1 MWLCVK
7 IKKMKIKK
15 IKSASNAYKYPLLI
29 KRILADSLKYEPTHE
44 IFYRDI
50 FKMNYYELNDRVRQ
64 MANVLQKLKING
76 GQTIGFMDYDS
87 HRFLEGFFAIPMTG
101 NVLHT
106 INWRLSEEQ
115 ILYTINHA
123 ADSLLIVHEDF
134 LPLLNRIWNKITTV
148 KKIIICSDTEGVS
161 ETNVGEVSNLS
172 DVKTDAKNAQN
183 TEGGAVYNFN
193 KKIIGE
199 YEDLLKQGSKDYYFP
214 DFDEDAVATTFYTTG
229 TTGNPKGVYFTHRQL
244 VLHTL
249 VNAAMYGGA
258 LDKCFANFNSSA
270 VFLGLTP
277 FFHVH
282 GWGFPYY
289 ATMIGAKQVY
299 AGRFSIET
307 FADLFQ
313 KHKPTLTTG
322 VPSILQMF
330 LSSPLTADFD
340 FSKMKMLIGGSALNR
355 TLAKQALE
363 RGIDILS
370 GYGMSEAAPMICAAY
385 LNAADAKIM
394 SLDEQINYRAIAGLP
409 AFMVDMK
416 IIDENGQDLPQNGEN
431 MGEIVIRAP
440 WLTQGYYNEPE
451 KSEELWKNGWLY
463 TGDVATIDAHKYV
476 RIGDRIKDVIKTGG
490 EWISSIELENII
502 AQHPAVSEVA
512 VVGLPDEKWGER
524 PHAIIVLKK
533 DAPLSAEEIKHFFQ
547 PFIESKQI
555 TKWSL
560 PDKIVFI
567 DVLPKTSVGKVDKKY
582 IRQILTK

>member
-1 MWLCVK
+1 
-7 IKKMKIKK
+7 MKIKK
-15 IKSASNAYKYPLLI
+15 IKSASQAHKYPLLI
-29 KRILADSLKYEPTHE
+29 KSILADSLKHEPNHE
-44 IFYRDI
+44 IFYRDV
-50 FKMNYYELNDRVRQ
+50 FKMNYYELNKRVRRV
-64 MANVLQKLKING
+64 ANVLTKFKIKG

-87 HRFLEGFFAIPMTG
+87 HRFLEGFFAIPMTA

-123 ADSLLIVHEDF
+123 EDTLLIVHEDF
-134 LPLLNRIWNKITTV
+134 LPLLNTIWDKITTV
-148 KKIIICSDTEGVS
+148 EKIIICNDRMENVGNVENVKNGQNTEGVFK
-161 ETNVGEVSNLS
+161 NVGEVKFL
-172 DVKTDAKNAQN
+172 
-183 TEGGAVYNFN
+183 

-199 YEDLLKQGSKDYYFP
+199 YEALLSTASDAYDFE

-299 AGRFSIET
+299 PGRFTIDA
-307 FADLFQ
+307 FVDLFK

-330 LSSPLTADFD
+330 LTSPLTANLD
-340 FSKMKMLIGGSALNR
+340 FSKMKMLIGGSALPHK
-355 TLAKQALE
+355 LAKQALE

-370 GYGMSEAAPMICAAY
+370 GYGMSEAAPMLCAAY
-385 LNAADAKIM
+385 LNADDAKTM
-394 SLDEQINYRAIAGLP
+394 SFDEQISYRAIAGLP
-409 AFMVDMK
+409 AFMVELK
-416 IIDENGQDLPQNGEN
+416 ILNEAGKLMPHDGESV
-431 MGEIVIRAP
+431 GEIVTRAP

-451 KSEELWKNGWLY
+451 KSEELWQNGWMK
-463 TGDVATIDAHKYV
+463 TGDVASIDAKGYV

-502 AQHPAVSEVA
+502 GQHPAVSEVA
-512 VVGLPDEKWGER
+512 IVGLPDEKWGER
-524 PHAIIVLKK
+524 PHAMIVLKK
-533 DAPLSAEEIKHFFQ
+533 DTPPLLAGEIKHFFN

-560 PDKIVFI
+560 PDRIVFVE
-567 DVLPKTSVGKVDKKY
+567 VLPKTSVGKIDKKH
-582 IRQILTK
+582 IRQLMQTYV

>member
-1 MWLCVK
+1 
-7 IKKMKIKK
+7 MKIKK

-44 IFYRDI
+44 IFYKDI

-64 MANVLQKLKING
+64 MAHVLKKLKIKG
-76 GQTIGFMDYDS
+76 GQTIGFLDYDS

-123 ADSLLIVHEDF
+123 EDSLLIVHEDF
-134 LPLLNRIWNKITTV
+134 LPLLNTIWDKITTV
-148 KKIIICSDTEGVS
+148 QKIIVCSDTGAHA
-161 ETNVGEVSNLS
+161 NVGAVSNLNE
-172 DVKTDAKNAQN
+172 VKFT
-183 TEGGAVYNFN
+183 
-193 KKIIGE
+193 KKIVGN
-199 YEDLLKQGSKDYYFP
+199 YEDLLKKESKQYDFP

-249 VNAAMYGGA
+249 ANAAMYGGA
-258 LDKCFANFNSSA
+258 LDKCFANFNSST

-289 ATMIGAKQVY
+289 ATMIGAHQVY

-307 FADLFQ
+307 FVQLFQ

-340 FSKMKMLIGGSALNR
+340 FSKMKMLIGGSALSPK
-355 TLAKQALE
+355 LAKQALE

-370 GYGMSEAAPMICAAY
+370 GYGMSESAPMLCASY
-385 LNAADAKIM
+385 LNSENAKTM
-394 SLDEQINYRAIAGLP
+394 DLDTQAKYRTIAGLP
-409 AFMVDMK
+409 AFFVETK
-416 IIDENGQDLPQNGEN
+416 IIDAHGKDVPNDGESI
-431 MGEIVIRAP
+431 GEIVTRAP
-440 WLTQGYYNEPE
+440 WLTQGYYKEPE
-451 KSEELWKNGWLY
+451 QSETLWKSGWMH
-463 TGDVATIDAHKYV
+463 TGDVATIDANGFV
-476 RIGDRIKDVIKTGG
+476 TISDRIKDVIKTGG
-490 EWISSIELENII
+490 EWVSSIDIERLISKHES
-502 AQHPAVSEVA
+502 VYEVA
-512 VVGLPDEKWGER
+512 VIGLPDDKWGER
-524 PHAIIVLKK
+524 PYAMIALSEGSVLSTETVKTFLEDFIASGTIPKWAIPNKI
-533 DAPLSAEEIKHFFQ
+533 FF
-547 PFIESKQI
+547 EKE
-555 TKWSL
+555 
-560 PDKIVFI
+560 
-567 DVLPKTSVGKVDKKY
+567 LPKTSVGKVDKKQ
-582 IRQILTK
+582 IRVLVQAKILAENAVF

>member
-1 MWLCVK
+1 
-7 IKKMKIKK
+7 MKIKK

-64 MANVLQKLKING
+64 MANVLKKLKING

-106 INWRLSEEQ
+106 VNWRLSEEQ

-123 ADSLLIVHEDF
+123 EDSLLIVHEDF
-134 LPLLNRIWNKITTV
+134 LPVLNNIWDKITTV
-148 KKIIICSDTEGVS
+148 KKIIVCSDVP
-161 ETNVGEVSNLS
+161 
-172 DVKTDAKNAQN
+172 N
-183 TEGGAVYNFN
+183 TEEEADFGFGVADFGSASEAIRNVTSD
-193 KKIIGE
+193 IRIRIVGE
-199 YEDLLKQGSKDYYFP
+199 YENLLKKGSKSYDFP

-249 VNAAMYGGA
+249 TNAAMYGGA
-258 LDKCFANFNSSA
+258 LDKCFANFNSST

-289 ATMIGAKQVY
+289 ATMIGAHQVY

-307 FADLFQ
+307 FVQLFE

-330 LSSPLTADFD
+330 LSSPSTADFD
-340 FSKMKMLIGGSALNR
+340 FSKMKMLIGGSALSPK
-355 TLAKQALE
+355 LAKQALE

-370 GYGMSEAAPMICAAY
+370 GYGMSESAPMLCASY
-385 LNAADAKIM
+385 LNSADARTM
-394 SLDEQINYRAIAGLP
+394 DLDTQAKYRTIAGLP
-409 AFMVDMK
+409 AFLVETK
-416 IIDENGQDLPQNGEN
+416 IIDAHGNDVPNDGESI
-431 MGEIVIRAP
+431 GEIVTRAP
-440 WLTQGYYNEPE
+440 WLTQGYYREPE
-451 KSEELWKNGWLY
+451 QSETLWKSGWMH
-463 TGDVATIDAHKYV
+463 TGDVATIDANGFV
-476 RIGDRIKDVIKTGG
+476 VISDRIKDVIKTGG
-490 EWISSIELENII
+490 EWVSSIDIERLISKHE
-502 AQHPAVSEVA
+502 AVYEVA
-512 VVGLPDEKWGER
+512 VIGLPDEKWGER
-524 PHAIIVLKK
+524 PHAMISLSEGKVL
-533 DAPLSAEEIKHFFQ
+533 SVETIKTFLEDFIASGTINKWAIPNRIFF
-547 PFIESKQI
+547 EKE
-555 TKWSL
+555 
-560 PDKIVFI
+560 
-567 DVLPKTSVGKVDKKY
+567 LPKTSVGKVDKKQ
-582 IRQILTK
+582 IRVLVQAKILEGNEVVAV

>member
-1 MWLCVK
+1 
-7 IKKMKIKK
+7 MKIKK

-44 IFYRDI
+44 IFYKDI

-64 MANVLQKLKING
+64 MAHVLKKLKIKG
-76 GQTIGFMDYDS
+76 GQTIGFWDYDS

-123 ADSLLIVHEDF
+123 EDSLLIVHEDF
-134 LPLLNRIWNKITTV
+134 LPLLNTIWDKITTV
-148 KKIIICSDTEGVS
+148 QKIIVCSDTGA
-161 ETNVGEVSNLS
+161 NANIKEVS
-172 DVKTDAKNAQN
+172 VKFA
-183 TEGGAVYNFN
+183 
-193 KKIIGE
+193 KKIVGN
-199 YEDLLKQGSKDYYFP
+199 YEDLLKKESKQYDFP

-249 VNAAMYGGA
+249 ANAAMYGGA
-258 LDKCFANFNSSA
+258 LDKCFANFNSST

-289 ATMIGAKQVY
+289 ATMIGAHQVY

-307 FADLFQ
+307 FVQLFQ

-340 FSKMKMLIGGSALNR
+340 FSKMKMLIGGSALSSK
-355 TLAKQALE
+355 LAKQALE

-370 GYGMSEAAPMICAAY
+370 GYGMSESAPMLCASY
-385 LNAADAKIM
+385 LNSENAKTM
-394 SLDEQINYRAIAGLP
+394 DLDTQAKYRTIAGLP
-409 AFMVDMK
+409 AFLVETK
-416 IIDENGQDLPQNGEN
+416 IIDAHGKDVPNDGESI
-431 MGEIVIRAP
+431 GEIVTRAP
-440 WLTQGYYNEPE
+440 WLTQGYYKEPE
-451 KSEELWKNGWLY
+451 QSETLWKSGWMH
-463 TGDVATIDAHKYV
+463 TGDVATIDANGFV
-476 RIGDRIKDVIKTGG
+476 TISDRIKDVIKTGG
-490 EWISSIELENII
+490 EWVSSIDIERLISKHES
-502 AQHPAVSEVA
+502 VYEVA
-512 VVGLPDEKWGER
+512 VIGLPDDKWGER
-524 PHAIIVLKK
+524 PYAMIALSEGSVLSTETVKTFLEDFIASGTIHKWAIPNKI
-533 DAPLSAEEIKHFFQ
+533 FF
-547 PFIESKQI
+547 EKE
-555 TKWSL
+555 
-560 PDKIVFI
+560 
-567 DVLPKTSVGKVDKKY
+567 LPKTSVGKVDKKQ
-582 IRQILTK
+582 IRVLVQAKILAENAVF